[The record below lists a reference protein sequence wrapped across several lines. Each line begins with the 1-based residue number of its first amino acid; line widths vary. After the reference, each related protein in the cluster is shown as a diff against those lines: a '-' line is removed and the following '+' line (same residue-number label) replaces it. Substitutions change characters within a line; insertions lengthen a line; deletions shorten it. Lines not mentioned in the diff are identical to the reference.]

1 MRSATTPV
9 DAFLRSLRRE
19 LRPLGWRRRR
29 GALAEARDHLLST
42 IEQLIDEGMPSADAE
57 QRAIERFGEP
67 SEIAA
72 RLCAVR
78 PARGRRV
85 VPTLV
90 GAATISVLIAFAAGP
105 VSDQLA
111 THEAAAAAPVSPSEQ
126 GCAQAFDRA
135 ANAPLRA
142 RLTRQAVSR
151 VQIFATTVPSCV
163 VKFQLAEQR
172 VLTAGAPWKARAD
185 LPWKATIS
193 RHGRVAGAN
202 AGWSAGLLTATGP
215 LATQTRTLGP
225 GPTAASC
232 VDTWNA
238 APPALP
244 AIHGTPLVYVQ
255 ALNGG
260 IQISNSGGGRPSI
273 QGNACGVSIV
283 RAADRVL
290 FLAAAWHQGQA
301 SRWDAPLSIGLIAG
315 EVPNAVLLPGG
326 RLGARPQTSVAAPPV
341 SPASSTPGIAR
352 EIGVTGWAGGVR
364 LDETLAQIVARF
376 GKPSSLTTSGLSC
389 QADWA
394 RLGLSAT
401 FSFGRVARGAARG
414 KVSPCA
420 TNGMATSFTGADT
433 WSTTN
438 GLRVGM
444 PESAIQ
450 QRYPGAG
457 HVAASDGSTTW
468 FLVPRSGTSSRM
480 PLTASTSALG
490 TVVSISIG
498 AAPATPN
505 AGASTGVFIWGKAS
519 P

>member
-42 IEQLIDEGMPSADAE
+42 IEQQIDEGMSPADAE
-57 QRAIERFGEP
+57 LRAIERFGEP
-67 SEIAA
+67 AEIAA

-78 PARGRRV
+78 RPRGRRV
-85 VPTLV
+85 VPALV

-105 VSDQLA
+105 VSDELA
-111 THEAAAAAPVSPSEQ
+111 THEAAAAAPVGPSEN

-142 RLTRQAVSR
+142 RLAREAVSH

-163 VKFQLAEQR
+163 VKFQLAKRR
-172 VLTAGAPWKARAD
+172 VLTAQAAWKARSD
-185 LPWKATIS
+185 LPWKATVS
-193 RHGRVAGAN
+193 RNGRVAGPN
-202 AGWSAGLLTATGP
+202 AGWNAGLLTATGP
-215 LATQTRTLGP
+215 LAAQTRSLGP
-225 GPTAASC
+225 GPTTGTC
-232 VDTWNA
+232 VETWNA

-244 AIHGTPLVYVQ
+244 AIQGTPLVYVQ

-273 QGNACGVSIV
+273 EGNACGVSIV

-290 FLAAAWHQGQA
+290 FLAAAWHEGQA
-301 SRWDAPLSIGLIAG
+301 SRWGAPLSTGLIAG
-315 EVPNAVLLPGG
+315 QVPNAVLLPDGL
-326 RLGARPQTSVAAPPV
+326 LGARPQTPVTAAPV
-341 SPASSTPGIAR
+341 SPASSTPGISR

-364 LDETLAQIVARF
+364 LHETLAQVVARF
-376 GKPSSLTTSGLSC
+376 GKPTSLAASGFGC
-389 QADWA
+389 QASWA
-394 RLGLSAT
+394 RLGFSAT
-401 FSFGRVARGAARG
+401 FSFGRVGRGTP
-414 KVSPCA
+414 SPCRF
-420 TNGMATSFTGADT
+420 NGMAMSFTGADT

-450 QRYPGAG
+450 QHYPGAG
-457 HVAASDGSTTW
+457 HVAATDGTTTW
-468 FLVPRSGTSSRM
+468 FLVPRSGTASQM
-480 PLTASTSALG
+480 PLTATTSVLG
-490 TVVSISIG
+490 AVVSISVG
-498 AAPATPN
+498 AAPGTTN
-505 AGASTGVFIWGKAS
+505 AGVTTGVFVWGKAS